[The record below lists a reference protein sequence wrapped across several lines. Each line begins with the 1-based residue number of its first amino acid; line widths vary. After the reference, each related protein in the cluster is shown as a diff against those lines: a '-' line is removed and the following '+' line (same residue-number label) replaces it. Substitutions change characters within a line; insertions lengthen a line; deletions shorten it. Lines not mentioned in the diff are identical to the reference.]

1 MARSIRRSLAAVAV
15 VAVAVAMPVNA
26 ATDPLG
32 LDALKTY
39 NLVVLGD
46 LTSTSE
52 VEGRTFVGGNL
63 GGTASNYLI
72 SSSVPASNFTVPG
85 LTVVGSVTSSNI
97 NLNNSAG
104 ASIGGN
110 VGGTVN
116 LNGTQ
121 TVNIGGNYTPV
132 NVNGSTVNTQL
143 GVSNPG
149 FVQNL
154 QQYGSAMGT
163 SMTGLSYTL
172 GQQAANSTVAIANNT
187 ATFNAQPDASGTAV
201 FNLTSAQLDQVGQIQ
216 FNLNGADT
224 VIVNVSG
231 STINLNDNFL
241 GNASQLGKNVIW
253 NFTDATALTLTTAWH
268 GSVLAPKAAAHTYN
282 YVEGS
287 AVFGSLIQDGEFH
300 IGTYAGSYTPPS
312 DPGSSSTT
320 STSTSTS
327 TGGTSVPEPGVAG
340 LMALGL
346 AALAWRRR
354 PRRATAA

>member
-1 MARSIRRSLAAVAV
+1 MAASE
-15 VAVAVAMPVNA
+15 
-26 ATDPLG
+26 PLG
-32 LDALKTY
+32 IDALKVY
-39 NLVVLGD
+39 NLIVLGN

-52 VEGRTFVGGNL
+52 VEGRTFVGGDL
-63 GGTASNYLI
+63 AGTASNYLI
-72 SSSVPASNFTVPG
+72 SSSVPASTYTTPG
-85 LTVVGSVTSSNI
+85 LTVVGNVTSSTI
-97 NLNNSAG
+97 NLNNASG
-104 ASIGGN
+104 ASVGGN
-110 VGGTVN
+110 ISGMVN

-121 TVNIGGNYTPV
+121 TLNVGGSYTPV
-132 NVNGSTVNTQL
+132 NVNGSTVNTQV
-143 GVSNPG
+143 GTTDPA
-149 FVQNL
+149 FVQGL

-172 GQQAANSTVAIANNT
+172 GQQAANSTVTIASNT

-201 FNLTSAQLDQVGQIQ
+201 FNLTASDLNSVGQIQ

-231 STINLNDNFL
+231 STINLDDNFL

-253 NFTDATALTLTTAWH
+253 NFTDATSLTLTTAWH
-268 GSVLAPKAAAHTYN
+268 GSILAPKAAAHTYN

-300 IGTYAGSYTPPS
+300 IGTYGGSYTPPS

-340 LMALGL
+340 LMALGV

-354 PRRATAA
+354 SKRALAA